1 MTISDVSKIKNTRS
15 GIFVEGV
22 MRHIGKLS
30 KEEFLEVLTRQ
41 V

>member
-1 MTISDVSKIKNTRS
+1 MTIADVSKINKTRS

-22 MRHIGKLS
+22 MRHIGKRS
-30 KEEFLEVLTRQ
+30 KEEFMEVITRQ